1 MTGTALTGT
10 LAGCSDLN
18 LLSSETNVEYDE
30 SSLAAIPGE
39 LPGVP
44 AATPVQPTPDH
55 VAAARERIRL
65 LLDDA
70 DVSRIPNEVV
80 RQKLDREREAA
91 RAALTRDDDH
101 ETTRVDTLA
110 GLTHP
115 RSEAMFVHA
124 GLAAFDE
131 ALSAGDVEAR
141 QDRHHRDAEAFLAD
155 YRYVGPPDDA
165 VGALAE
171 HARIV
176 DWGQTGARIAEPNR
190 HHEYENTVLHV
201 AELAQD
207 VEWGRAYAADARR
220 LREHYASTL
229 DDPRNYGNRF
239 SRVADTLVTDVGAYV
254 EPPEWEALT
263 SEFERDVGNTAGA
276 KLLEELARSRW
287 SGAENAVESH
297 DDALHALAVVAAM
310 RAITAD
316 RAFAAATDVISDGGY
331 GVPES
336 VAPIA
341 AERTAAVEGL
351 RALLDTSPAPLAHSL
366 ARYVRIPLRNADE
379 QVRRGSVSAPGRFLY
394 GQYAVANRFA
404 AAAPAVVR
412 RVGDAL
418 EA

>member
-10 LAGCSDLN
+10 LAGCSDLK

-30 SSLAAIPGE
+30 SSLATIPGE
-39 LPGVP
+39 LPQVP
-44 AATPVQPTPDH
+44 SATPVQPTPAH
-55 VAAARERIRL
+55 LAAARERIRL

-91 RAALTRDDDH
+91 RAALTRDEDH
-101 ETTRVDTLA
+101 QTTRVDTLA

-124 GLAAFDE
+124 GVAAFDD
-131 ALSAGDVEAR
+131 ALTAGDVDAR
-141 QDRHHRDAEAFLAD
+141 RDRHHRDAEAFLAD
-155 YRYVGPPDDA
+155 YRYVGPPDDP

-171 HARIV
+171 NARIV
-176 DWGQTGARIAEPNR
+176 DWGQTGVRITETNR

-220 LREHYASTL
+220 LREHYGSTL

-239 SRVADTLVTDVGAYV
+239 SRVADTVVTDVSAYV
-254 EPPEWEALT
+254 VPPEWEALT
-263 SEFERDVGNTAGA
+263 SEFERDVENTAGA
-276 KLLEELARSRW
+276 TLLEELARSRW
-287 SGAENAVESH
+287 SGAQNAVESH
-297 DDALHALAVVAAM
+297 DDGRHALAVVTSM

-316 RAFAAATDVISDGGY
+316 RAFAAATDAVSDGGY

-351 RALLDTSPAPLAHSL
+351 RALLDTSPASLARRL
-366 ARYVRIPLRNADE
+366 ARYVRIRLRNADE
-379 QVRRGSVSAPGRFLY
+379 QVQRGSVSAPGRFLY
-394 GQYAVANRFA
+394 AQYAVANHFA

-412 RVGDAL
+412 RVGPAL